1 MLMKLAQ
8 SVVTTPNRKAN
19 LMSISQELYTR
30 VFTKLR
36 TVHPE
41 PHLKRIANWV
51 WVIVGLILS
60 QSVHLSQIA
69 QHIPSEAQAAG
80 RIAQVRRWLSNRFID
95 VPDFYRPLIRE
106 ALQAWAHKDIF
117 VILDGCLVNHEALQ
131 FFRLSLSHCFRA
143 IPLTWLVV
151 KGPGLITVEKCEAL
165 LNEAAHLLRHVAQV
179 TFLADRGF
187 RDKDWAVKCRKLH
200 WNYGLRIANNTGVT
214 LADGQVLA
222 VQTLGVTPGRPRYF
236 QNVRLTAE
244 ADWGCNLAVTWTR
257 PTPKQPAELCAI
269 AMNVPAS
276 QHTLKDYLKRMHI
289 EQSFRDDKSG
299 SFDLEA
305 TKLTDP
311 ERLNHLLLAMAVA
324 VLWIYDIGEDVLQ
337 TKERSNIDPAYQR
350 QLSVFQIGWRQLR
363 RWITCQ
369 SSMLPDLTLSLSP
382 FRLAPAWRKC

>member
-1 MLMKLAQ
+1 
-8 SVVTTPNRKAN
+8 
-19 LMSISQELYTR
+19 MSSSQELYTR

-80 RIAQVRRWLSNRFID
+80 RIAQVRRWLSNKFIR
-95 VPDFYRPLIRE
+95 VVDFYRPLIRE
-106 ALQAWAHKDIF
+106 ALQAWAGQDVFI
-117 VILDGCLVNHEALQ
+117 ILDGCSVNHDALQ
-131 FFRLSLSHCFRA
+131 FYRLSLSHCFRA

-151 KGPGLITVEKCEAL
+151 KGPGLITVDKCEAL
-165 LNEAAHLLRHVAQV
+165 LNEAAQLLQHVATV

-187 RDKDWAVKCRKLH
+187 RDKDWAQKCRKLC
-200 WNYGLRIANNTGVT
+200 WNYSLRVANNTGVT
-214 LADGQVLA
+214 LADGRVLA
-222 VQTLGVTPGRPRYF
+222 IHTLGVQPGSPRYF

-244 ADWGCNLAVTWTR
+244 ADWRCNLAVTWTK

-269 AMNVPAS
+269 AMNVPAGPR
-276 QHTLKDYLKRMHI
+276 TLRDYLKRMHI

-299 SFDLEA
+299 SFDLAA

-311 ERLNHLLLAMAVA
+311 ERLNHLLLALAVA
-324 VLWIYDIGEDVLQ
+324 VLWIYDIGEQVLRAD
-337 TKERSNIDPAYQR
+337 ERQEIDPAHRR
-350 QLSVFQIGWRQLR
+350 QLSVFQIGWRKLR
-363 RWITCQ
+363 RWLSCH
-369 SSMLPDLTLSLSP
+369 SSTLPCLTLRLSP

>member
-36 TVHPE
+36 MIHPE

-51 WVIVGLILS
+51 WIIVGLILS
-60 QSVHLSQIA
+60 HSVHLNKIA

-80 RIAQVRRWLSNRFID
+80 RIAQVRRWLSNKFIN
-95 VPDFYRPLIRE
+95 VPAFYRPLITE
-106 ALQAWAHKDIF
+106 ALQGWAHQDVF
-117 VILDGCLVNHEALQ
+117 VILDGCSVNHEALQ

-165 LNEAAHLLRHVAQV
+165 LNEAAKLLRPVATV

-187 RDKDWAVKCRKLH
+187 RDQDWAQKCRRLR
-200 WNYGLRIANNTGVT
+200 WNYGLRVANNTGVT
-214 LADGQVLA
+214 LPCGRLLA
-222 VQTLGVTPGRPRYF
+222 VNTLGVQPGGPRYF

-244 ADWGCNLAVTWTR
+244 AEWVCNLAVTWTK
-257 PTPKQPAELCAI
+257 PTPQQPAELCAI
-269 AMNVPAS
+269 AMNVPAGPR
-276 QHTLKDYLKRMHI
+276 TLKDYLKRMHI

-299 SFDLEA
+299 SFDLDA

-311 ERLNHLLLAMAVA
+311 DRLNHLLLAIAVA
-324 VLWIYDIGEDVLQ
+324 VLWIYDIGEAVLR
-337 TKERSNIDPAYQR
+337 TGERQEIDPAYKR
-350 QLSVFQIGWRQLR
+350 QLSVFQIGWRKLQ
-363 RWITCQ
+363 RWLSCQ
-369 SSMLPDLTLSLSP
+369 SSTLPFLTLHLSP

>member
-1 MLMKLAQ
+1 
-8 SVVTTPNRKAN
+8 
-19 LMSISQELYTR
+19 MSISEELYTR

-36 TVHPE
+36 AVHPE

-69 QHIPSEAQAAG
+69 QHIPSDAQAAG
-80 RIAQVRRWLSNRFID
+80 RIAQVRRWLKNKFID
-95 VPDFYRPLIRE
+95 VPAFYRPLIRE
-106 ALQAWAHKDIF
+106 ALRAWAHQEVF
-117 VILDGCLVNHEALQ
+117 VILDGCLVNHQALQ

-151 KGPGLITVEKCEAL
+151 KGPGLITVEKCAAL
-165 LNEAAHLLRHVAQV
+165 LTEAAKLLQPMASV

-187 RDKDWAVKCRKLH
+187 RDKDWAHKCRKLK
-200 WNYGLRIANNTGVT
+200 WNYGIRVANNITVT
-214 LADGQVLA
+214 LADGRVLT
-222 VQTLGVTPGRPRYF
+222 VETLGVQAGHARYF

-244 ADWGCNLAVTWTR
+244 ADWLCNLAVTWTR
-257 PTPKQPAELCAI
+257 ATAKQPAELCAI
-269 AMNVPAS
+269 ALNLMADRR
-276 QHTLKDYLKRMHI
+276 TLKDYLKRMHI

-311 ERLNHLLLAMAVA
+311 VRLTHLLLAIAVA
-324 VLWIYDIGEDVLQ
+324 TLWIYDIGEQVLC
-337 TKERSNIDPAYQR
+337 TKGRTEIDPAFRR
-350 QLSVFQIGWRQLR
+350 QLSVFQIGWRKLR

-369 SSMLPDLTLSLSP
+369 TAQLPFLTLRLSP
-382 FRLAPAWRKC
+382 FHLAPAWRK

>member
-1 MLMKLAQ
+1 
-8 SVVTTPNRKAN
+8 
-19 LMSISQELYTR
+19 MSISEELYTR

-36 TVHPE
+36 AVHPE

-80 RIAQVRRWLSNRFID
+80 RIAQVRRWLKNKFIN
-95 VPDFYRPLIRE
+95 VPAFYRPLITE
-106 ALQAWAHKDIF
+106 ALQEWAGKDVF
-117 VILDGCLVNHEALQ
+117 VILDGCIVNHEALQ

-165 LNEAAHLLRHVAQV
+165 LMEAAQLLQHVATV

-187 RDKDWAVKCRKLH
+187 RDKDWAQKCRKLR
-200 WNYGLRIANNTGVT
+200 WNYGIRVANNTTVT
-214 LADGQVLA
+214 LADGRVFT
-222 VQTLGVTPGRPRYF
+222 VQTLGVKPGHARYF

-244 ADWGCNLAVTWTR
+244 ADWCCNLAVTWTKA
-257 PTPKQPAELCAI
+257 TPKQPAELCAI
-269 AMNVPAS
+269 AMNQTAD
-276 QHTLKDYLKRMHI
+276 QRTLKDYLKRMHI

-311 ERLNHLLLAMAVA
+311 ERLNHLLLAIAVA
-324 VLWIYDIGEDVLQ
+324 TLWIYDIGEQVMRAR
-337 TKERSNIDPAYQR
+337 ERAEIDPAFKR
-350 QLSVFQIGWRQLR
+350 QLSVFQIGWRKLR

-369 SSMLPDLTLSLSP
+369 VSRLPYLTLRLSP
-382 FRLAPAWRKC
+382 FRLAPAWRK

>member
-1 MLMKLAQ
+1 
-8 SVVTTPNRKAN
+8 
-19 LMSISQELYTR
+19 MSSSQELYAR

-36 TVHPE
+36 AVHPE

-80 RIAQVRRWLSNRFID
+80 RIAQVRRWLSNKFIH
-95 VPDFYRPLIRE
+95 VPDFYRPLITE
-106 ALQAWAHKDIF
+106 ALQAWAHKDVF

-165 LNEAAHLLRHVAQV
+165 LNEAAKLLRHVATV

-187 RDKDWAVKCRKLH
+187 RDKDWASKCRKLR
-200 WNYGLRIANNTGVT
+200 WNYGIRVANNTGVT
-214 LADGQVLA
+214 LADGRELA
-222 VQTLGVTPGRPRYF
+222 INTLGVKPGQPRYF

-244 ADWGCNLAVTWTR
+244 ADWLCNLAVTWTTA
-257 PTPKQPAELCAI
+257 TPKQPAELCAI
-269 AMNVPAS
+269 AMNVPACPR
-276 QHTLKDYLKRMHI
+276 TLKDYLKRMHI
-289 EQSFRDDKSG
+289 EESFRDDKSG
-299 SFDLEA
+299 SFDLAA

-311 ERLNHLLLAMAVA
+311 ERLIHLLLAIAVA
-324 VLWIYDIGEDVLQ
+324 VLWIYDIGEQVLRADER
-337 TKERSNIDPAYQR
+337 KEIDPAHKR
-350 QLSVFQIGWRQLR
+350 QLSVFQIGWRKLH
-363 RWITCQ
+363 RWISCQ
-369 SSMLPDLTLSLSP
+369 SSALPFLTLRLSP

>member
-1 MLMKLAQ
+1 
-8 SVVTTPNRKAN
+8 
-19 LMSISQELYTR
+19 MSSSQELYTR

-60 QSVHLSQIA
+60 HSVHLSQIA

-80 RIAQVRRWLSNRFID
+80 RIAQVRRWLSNKFIH
-95 VPDFYRPLIRE
+95 VSDFYRPLITE
-106 ALQAWAHKDIF
+106 VLQGWAHQAVF

-165 LNEAAHLLRHVAQV
+165 LNEAAQLLQHVATV

-187 RDKDWAVKCRKLH
+187 RDKDWAQKCRQLR
-200 WNYGLRIANNTGVT
+200 WNYGIRVANNTGVT
-214 LADGQVLA
+214 LADGRVLA
-222 VQTLGVTPGRPRYF
+222 IHTLGVQPGHPRYF
-236 QNVRLTAE
+236 QQVRLTAE
-244 ADWGCNLAVTWTR
+244 ADWVCNLAVTWTKA
-257 PTPKQPAELCAI
+257 TPKQPAELCAI
-269 AMNVPAS
+269 AMNVPAGRR
-276 QHTLKDYLKRMHI
+276 TLRDYLKRMHI

-311 ERLNHLLLAMAVA
+311 ERLNHLLLALAVA
-324 VLWIYDIGEDVLQ
+324 VLWIYDIGEQVLRAD
-337 TKERSNIDPAYQR
+337 ERQEIDPAHQR
-350 QLSVFQIGWRQLR
+350 QLSVFQIGWRKLR
-363 RWITCQ
+363 RCITCQ
-369 SSMLPDLTLSLSP
+369 SSTLPFLTLHLSP
-382 FRLAPAWRKC
+382 FQLAPAWRKC

>member
-1 MLMKLAQ
+1 
-8 SVVTTPNRKAN
+8 
-19 LMSISQELYTR
+19 MSSSHELYTR

-36 TVHPE
+36 AVHPE

-80 RIAQVRRWLSNRFID
+80 RIAQVRRWLSNKFIQ
-95 VPDFYRPLIRE
+95 VPEFYRPLITE
-106 ALQAWAHKDIF
+106 AVQGWANKDVF

-143 IPLTWLVV
+143 IPLTWLVM

-165 LNEAAHLLRHVAQV
+165 LSEAAGLLRHVATV

-187 RDKDWAVKCRKLH
+187 RDQDWAKKCRKLL
-200 WNYGLRIANNTGVT
+200 WNYGIRVANNTGVT
-214 LADGQVLA
+214 LSDGQVFA
-222 VQTLGVTPGRPRYF
+222 INTLGVQPGHPRYF

-244 ADWGCNLAVTWTR
+244 ADWVCNLAVTWTK

-269 AMNVPAS
+269 AMNVLAN
-276 QHTLKDYLKRMHI
+276 QRTLKDYLKRMHI
-289 EQSFRDDKSG
+289 EESFRDDKSG

-311 ERLNHLLLAMAVA
+311 ERLNHLLLAIAVA
-324 VLWIYDIGEDVLQ
+324 VLWIYDIGEHVLRAAARQ
-337 TKERSNIDPAYQR
+337 EIDPAYKR
-350 QLSVFQIGWRQLR
+350 QLSVFQIGWRKLR
-363 RWITCQ
+363 RWISCQ
-369 SSMLPDLTLSLSP
+369 SSALPFLTLRLSP

>member
-1 MLMKLAQ
+1 
-8 SVVTTPNRKAN
+8 
-19 LMSISQELYTR
+19 MSISTELYTR

-36 TVHPE
+36 AVHPE
-41 PHLKRIANWV
+41 PHLKRISNWV

-69 QHIPSEAQAAG
+69 QHIPSEAEAAG
-80 RIAQVRRWLSNRFID
+80 RLAQVRRWLKNKFID
-95 VPDFYRPLIRE
+95 VPAFYRPLITE
-106 ALQAWAHKDIF
+106 ALQLWVNKDVF

-143 IPLTWLVV
+143 IPLSWLVI

-165 LNEAAHLLRHVAQV
+165 LTEAAKLLGHVATV

-187 RDKDWAVKCRKLH
+187 RDKDWAQKCRKLR
-200 WNYGLRIANNTGVT
+200 WNYGIRVANNTTVI

-222 VQTLGVTPGRPRYF
+222 IDTLGVQSGRTRYF

-244 ADWGCNLAVTWTR
+244 ANWLCNLAVTWTQA
-257 PTPKQPAELCAI
+257 TAKQPAELCAI
-269 AMNVPAS
+269 AMNLIADRR
-276 QHTLKDYLKRMHI
+276 TLKDYLKRMHI

-311 ERLNHLLLAMAVA
+311 ERFNHLLLAIAVA
-324 VLWIYDIGEDVLQ
+324 TLWIYDIGEQVLR
-337 TKERSNIDPAYQR
+337 TNTRSEIDPAFKR
-350 QLSVFQIGWRQLR
+350 QLSVFQIGWRKLR

-369 SSMLPDLTLSLSP
+369 TSKLPFLTLRLSP
-382 FRLAPAWRKC
+382 FRLAPAWRK

>member
-8 SVVTTPNRKAN
+8 SVVATPTRKASR
-19 LMSISQELYTR
+19 MSSSQELYTR

-41 PHLKRIANWV
+41 PHLKRIATWV

-60 QSVHLSQIA
+60 HSVHLSQIA

-80 RIAQVRRWLSNRFID
+80 RIAQVRRWLSNPFIN
-95 VPDFYRPLIRE
+95 VPAFYRPLITE
-106 ALQAWAHKDIF
+106 AVQGWAGKDVFI
-117 VILDGCLVNHEALQ
+117 ILDGCSVNHEALQ

-151 KGPGLITVEKCEAL
+151 KGPGLITVEKCGAL
-165 LNEAAHLLRHVAQV
+165 LKEAAKLLRHVATV

-187 RDKDWAVKCRKLH
+187 RDKDWAQKCRKLG
-200 WNYGLRIANNTGVT
+200 WNYGIRVANNTGVT
-214 LADGQVLA
+214 LPCGQVLA
-222 VQTLGVTPGRPRYF
+222 INTLGVQPGRPRYF

-244 ADWGCNLAVTWTR
+244 ADWTCNLAVTWTK

-269 AMNVPAS
+269 AMNVPANAHS
-276 QHTLKDYLKRMHI
+276 LNDYLKRMHI

-311 ERLNHLLLAMAVA
+311 ERLNHLLLAIAVA
-324 VLWIYDIGEDVLQ
+324 VLWIYDIGEQVLQ
-337 TKERSNIDPAYQR
+337 TDERQEIDPAYKR
-350 QLSVFQIGWRQLR
+350 QLSVFQLGWRKLQ
-363 RWITCQ
+363 RWLSCQ
-369 SSMLPDLTLSLSP
+369 SSNLPFLTLRLSP